1 VTAGTWST
9 LLVLALTAAIAPF
22 GLIAFSLLLATE
34 RGTKNGIA
42 FILGWITTVVIIDIV
57 CLVLGNA
64 AEVDTGG
71 APGDVTLGIMIGLGS
86 VLLTLWV
93 RRRVRVELGVPEE
106 IAPTELEQLE
116 QFESPQTEADPA
128 KPPPAWQRKIG
139 SIGVVGAFVLGGA
152 LQPWPIMIAGG
163 AEIAQV
169 QIPTAEAVVV
179 IVLFAIASAV
189 GIIVLEVL
197 ALRSPGSAAARLEQ
211 IRTYVATHRDSV
223 VNWALLI
230 GGLWLIGRGVIG
242 LVQG

>member
-1 VTAGTWST
+1 MTAGTWST
-9 LLVLALTAAIAPF
+9 LLVLALTAALAPF

-57 CLVLGNA
+57 CLSLGNA
-64 AEVDTGG
+64 AEVDNGG

-86 VLLTLWV
+86 VLLMMWV
-93 RRRVRVELGVPEE
+93 RRRFRARLGVP
-106 IAPTELEQLE
+106 AQMTTTELEQLE
-116 QFESPQTEADPA
+116 QFESPQTEAEAA

-139 SIGVVGAFVLGGA
+139 SIGVLGAFVLGGA

-169 QIPTAEAVVV
+169 HIPTAEAVVV

-197 ALRSPGSAAARLEQ
+197 ALRSPGSAAARLER
-211 IRTYVATHRDSV
+211 IRSYVDSHRDSV
-223 VNWALLI
+223 INWALLI
-230 GGLWLIGRGVIG
+230 GGLWLIGRGIVG
-242 LVQG
+242 LTT